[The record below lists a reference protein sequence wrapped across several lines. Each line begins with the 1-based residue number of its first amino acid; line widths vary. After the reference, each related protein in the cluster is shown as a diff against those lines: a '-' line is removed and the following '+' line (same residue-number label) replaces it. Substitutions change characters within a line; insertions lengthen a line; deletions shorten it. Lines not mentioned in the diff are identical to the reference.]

1 MRHYVFLETRDPFEV
16 RDGDFVRSNVQELKN
31 TGSKITVYLVQNAVL
46 ATRKSAHTSYLAQL
60 HEAGAMILVDDFSL
74 KERAIAQEEIHAFL
88 NVATFDQ
95 LVDLLME
102 PNTKA
107 IWH

>member
-1 MRHYVFLETRDPFEV
+1 MRHYVFLETRDPFEL
-16 RDGDFVRSNVQELKN
+16 RDGDFVRSSVQELKN
-31 TGSKITVYLVQNAVL
+31 NGSKITVYLVQNAVL
-46 ATRKSAHTSYLAQL
+46 ASRKNSRTSYLSQL
-60 HEAGAMILVDDFSL
+60 HEAGAKILVDDFSL
-74 KERAIAQEEIHAFL
+74 KERSIANDEIHSFL
-88 NVATFDQ
+88 DVATFDQ